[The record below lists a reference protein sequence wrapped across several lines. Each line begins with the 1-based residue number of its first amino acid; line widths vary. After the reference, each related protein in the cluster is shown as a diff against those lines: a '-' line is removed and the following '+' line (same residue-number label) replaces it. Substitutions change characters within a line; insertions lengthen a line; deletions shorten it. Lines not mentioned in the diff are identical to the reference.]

1 MSEIIKK
8 IEASMTGTRYAQ
20 ELSYPLLS
28 TKVEMNKSL
37 DQAFLNEYFVGVRLG
52 HKVRIDESVSNQRE
66 EAMKIIKRSITEL
79 IFGEFR
85 HLLVKAQ
92 YNLYDRNF
100 DEAKRAIEEIEQRM
114 FYEWTNYN

>member
-8 IEASMTGTRYAQ
+8 IEANITGTRYAK
-20 ELSYPLLS
+20 EFTYPLLS
-28 TKVEMNKSL
+28 TTVEMHKPV
-37 DQAFLNEYFVGVRLG
+37 DQAFLTEYFVGVKLG
-52 HKVRIDESVSNQRE
+52 HTVKIDESTQKE
-66 EAMKIIKRSITEL
+66 EAMKVIKRSITEL

-85 HLLVKAQ
+85 HLLTKAQ

-114 FYEWTNYN
+114 FYDK

>member
-28 TKVEMNKSL
+28 TNVEMSKPV
-37 DQAFLNEYFVGVRLG
+37 DQAFLNEYFVGVKLG
-52 HKVRIDESVSNQRE
+52 HKVKIDESVPNQRE
-66 EAMKIIKRSITEL
+66 EAMRTIKRSVTEL

-92 YNLYDRNF
+92 YSLYDRNF
-100 DEAKRAIEEIEQRM
+100 DEAKKALEEIEQRM
-114 FYEWTNYN
+114 FYE

>member
-20 ELSYPLLS
+20 TSPLLF
-28 TKVEMNKSL
+28 TTVEMHQPV
-37 DQAFLNEYFVGVRLG
+37 DQAFLTEYFVGVKLG
-52 HKVRIDESVSNQRE
+52 HTVKVDDSVPDQRE
-66 EAMKIIKRSITEL
+66 QAMRIIKRSVTEL

-85 HLLVKAQ
+85 HLLTKAQ

-100 DEAKRAIEEIEQRM
+100 EEAKLALEEIEKRM
-114 FYEWTNYN
+114 FYE